1 MPSIK
6 PGIGSKEEDPQM
18 IRGIPGS
25 QDAIAPLNN
34 LNIHAKLR
42 NVEISEK
49 YKQVEKLLEKME
61 KKLGQLVDGTRP
73 SFDRI
78 EKLE

>member
-1 MPSIK
+1 MSSVR
-6 PGIGSKEEDPQM
+6 PGIGSKEEDPQR

-25 QDAIAPLNN
+25 QDVTAPLNN

-61 KKLGQLVDGTRP
+61 KKFVQLVDGSKP